1 MDSKESKDK
10 KEEIKETKKKEE
22 IKETKKTEEVQNK
35 KIVEK
40 FKIDDLIGSVFK
52 DKSKKPEI
60 IQKLR
65 PFFSLK
71 VIPQREIDKVYSA
84 VEKIEPD
91 KIDLIEEYEY
101 EEKKYNSKNKFT
113 TKSKSVGLS
122 NFDLDLSASIW
133 GHKQSF
139 KFDQKEENFNINQES
154 SSRNYCIHSI
164 VVKLFR
170 IVIDFKQIKLA
181 RQVIEELEEVKNANA
196 TEKKILLEKLVDKF
210 GLYVPL
216 ELCIGGRIN
225 YSFEANSE
233 EEIQAVHNLLQRE
246 IKAKFGLGNI
256 LVSASLEGNYDSMNL
271 SSNSSYSLD
280 KVKNLSIKIEG
291 GDYTYKDDFKKWIQS
306 FNMDNLQI
314 IEYKTLSRIYS
325 FIPGLESKLYI
336 CLENYE
342 DIVLKEI
349 YNLIENN
356 AEKEKEIFKGSS
368 ENKNKWQ
375 VGITKE
381 QYKSFI
387 IYRKK
392 IVKRLKIKKPEK
404 KKEEKK
410 KEETKEEEKET
421 KEEEK
426 KEEEKKEEEKKD
438 EKKIVK
444 DVICGEI
451 PDGFIIC
458 GWILK
463 SNSNSKSYDVISNWE
478 RKKEI
483 QIIGDEYFKF
493 KIDLTVEND
502 IKEDIEIDWI
512 LELFCI
518 HTDFL
523 VRFNKKNNVK
533 DFNKH
538 YFINCDCNKQENEEC
553 YYNTFYKNE
562 NFIKM
567 DSDGLQKRAKKNI
580 FQGDLCPKKPIPAK
594 KPPTNLFG

>member
-1 MDSKESKDK
+1 MDSKESK
-10 KEEIKETKKKEE
+10 EIKEE
-22 IKETKKTEEVQNK
+22 TEETQSEGM
-35 KIVEK
+35 VEK
-40 FKIDDLIGSVFK
+40 FKIDDLISSVFK

-65 PFFSLK
+65 PFFCLK

-91 KIDLIEEYEY
+91 KIDLIEEFEC

-113 TKSKSVGLS
+113 TESKSVGLS

-139 KFDQKEENFNINQES
+139 KFENKDENFNINQES
-154 SSRNYCIHSI
+154 SSKNHCIHSI

-170 IVIDFKQIKLA
+170 IVIDFKEIKLA
-181 RQVIEELEEVKNANA
+181 RQVIEELEEVKNAND

-210 GLYVPL
+210 GLFVPL

-225 YSFEANSE
+225 YSFEANNE
-233 EEIQAVHNLLQRE
+233 EEIQAVHSLLQRE
-246 IKAKFGLGNI
+246 IKAKFGGGNKLI
-256 LVSASLEGNYDSMNL
+256 SASLESNYKNSNL
-271 SSNSSYSLD
+271 SENLSYSLD

-349 YNLIENN
+349 YSLIESN
-356 AEKEKEIFKGSS
+356 AEKEKEIYKGSS
-368 ENKNKWQ
+368 EHKNKWQ

-392 IVKRLKIKKPEK
+392 IIKRLKIKPEK
-404 KKEEKK
+404 KD
-410 KEETKEEEKET
+410 
-421 KEEEK
+421 EEK
-426 KEEEKKEEEKKD
+426 KE

-463 SNSNSKSYDVISNWE
+463 SNSNSKSYDVISSWE

-502 IKEDIEIDWI
+502 INEEIEIDWI

-523 VRFNKKNNVK
+523 VSFNKKNNIK

-538 YFINCDCNKQENEEC
+538 YFINCDCNKQESEEC

-567 DSDGLQKRAKKNI
+567 DSDGLQKRINQNI
-580 FQGDLCPKKPIPAK
+580 KPLKAQI
-594 KPPTNLFG
+594 NLFGIPNDHFGKKVPCKNLFG

>member
-1 MDSKESKDK
+1 MESEINEKEDEKSEINNKD
-10 KEEIKETKKKEE
+10 
-22 IKETKKTEEVQNK
+22 
-35 KIVEK
+35 IVEK
-40 FKIDDLIGSVFK
+40 FKIDDLINSVFK

-71 VIPQREIDKVYSA
+71 VIPQREIDRVYSA
-84 VEKIEPD
+84 VEKVDPE

-101 EEKKYNSKNKFT
+101 EEKKYDSKNKFT

-139 KFDQKEENFNINQES
+139 KIDNKDENTSTSYDNSSKE
-154 SSRNYCIHSI
+154 YCIHSI
-164 VVKLFR
+164 VIKLFR
-170 IVIDFKQIKLA
+170 IIIDFKDIKLA
-181 RQVIEELEEVKNANA
+181 KQVIEELEEVKNANA

-216 ELCIGGRIN
+216 ELCVGGRIN

-233 EEIQAVHNLLQRE
+233 DEVQAVHSLLQKE
-246 IKAKFGLGNI
+246 IKAKFGGGYKVL
-256 LVSASLEGNYDSMNL
+256 SASLEGNSKNKKDL
-271 SSNSSYSLD
+271 TTSSKSLD
-280 KVKNLSIKIEG
+280 NVKNLSIKIEG
-291 GDYTYKDDFKKWIQS
+291 GDYTYKDDFKKWIHS

-325 FIPGLESKLYI
+325 FIPELESKLYI

-349 YNLIENN
+349 YSLIEN
-356 AEKEKEIFKGSS
+356 EYIKKEKEIFKGSS
-368 ENKNKWQ
+368 ENQNKWK

-381 QYKSFI
+381 QYKSFT

-392 IVKRLKIKKPEK
+392 IEKKLKVKLGN
-404 KKEEKK
+404 KKEEN
-410 KEETKEEEKET
+410 KEEKNKEG
-421 KEEEK
+421 K
-426 KEEEKKEEEKKD
+426 K

-451 PDGFIIC
+451 PDGFVIC

-463 SNSNSKSYDVISNWE
+463 SNCNSKAYDVVGNWE

-483 QIIGDEYFKF
+483 QIIGEEFFKF
-493 KIDLTVEND
+493 KVDLSVDNDLEVE
-502 IKEDIEIDWI
+502 EVEIDWI
-512 LELFCI
+512 LEIFCI
-518 HTDFL
+518 HSDYL
-523 VRFNKKNNVK
+523 LKCGKKDIIKNMNQ
-533 DFNKH
+533 H
-538 YFINCDCNKQENEEC
+538 YFINCDCSKKENESC
-553 YYNTFYKNE
+553 YYIRKSNSNNTTNCNNNKPKPDN
-562 NFIKM
+562 NTNSGK
-567 DSDGLQKRAKKNI
+567 KKNY
-580 FQGDLCPKKPIPAK
+580 G
-594 KPPTNLFG
+594 NLFG

>member
-1 MDSKESKDK
+1 MKIKAS
-10 KEEIKETKKKEE
+10 KEEIIETQSKD
-22 IKETKKTEEVQNK
+22 I
-35 KIVEK
+35 IEK
-40 FKIDDLIGSVFK
+40 FKIDDLISSVFK

-60 IQKLR
+60 IEKLR

-91 KIDLIEEYEY
+91 KVDLIEEFEY

-133 GHKQSF
+133 GNKQSF
-139 KFDQKEENFNINQES
+139 KYEQKDENVNLFQEN

-170 IVIDFKQIKLA
+170 IIIDFKEIKLA
-181 RQVIEELEEVKNANA
+181 RQVIEELEEVKSANA

-233 EEIQAVHNLLQRE
+233 EEIQVAHNLLQKE
-246 IKAKFGLGNI
+246 IKAKFGGGYKI
-256 LVSASLEGNYDSMNL
+256 VSASLKGNNNDIN
-271 SSNSSYSLD
+271 SSDNSSYSLD
-280 KVKNLSIKIEG
+280 KVKNLSRKIEG
-291 GDYTYKDDFKKWIQS
+291 GDYTFKDDFNKWIQS

-349 YNLIENN
+349 YSLIENYI
-356 AEKEKEIFKGSS
+356 EQEKEIFKGSS

-392 IVKRLKIKKPEK
+392 IVKRLKL

-410 KEETKEEEKET
+410 
-421 KEEEK
+421 EEK
-426 KEEEKKEEEKKD
+426 KERRKD
-438 EKKIVK
+438 
-444 DVICGEI
+444 
-451 PDGFIIC
+451 
-458 GWILK
+458 
-463 SNSNSKSYDVISNWE
+463 
-478 RKKEI
+478 RKKKRKKKRKLLKMLYVEKY
-483 QIIGDEYFKF
+483 QM
-493 KIDLTVEND
+493 DL
-502 IKEDIEIDWI
+502 
-512 LELFCI
+512 LFAVG
-518 HTDFL
+518 F
-523 VRFNKKNNVK
+523 
-533 DFNKH
+533 
-538 YFINCDCNKQENEEC
+538 
-553 YYNTFYKNE
+553 
-562 NFIKM
+562 
-567 DSDGLQKRAKKNI
+567 
-580 FQGDLCPKKPIPAK
+580 
-594 KPPTNLFG
+594 

>member
-1 MDSKESKDK
+1 MDSKESK
-10 KEEIKETKKKEE
+10 EIKEE
-22 IKETKKTEEVQNK
+22 TEETQSED
-35 KIVEK
+35 IVEK
-40 FKIDDLIGSVFK
+40 FKIDDLISSVFK

-65 PFFSLK
+65 PFFCLK

-91 KIDLIEEYEY
+91 KIDLIEEFEC
-101 EEKKYNSKNKFT
+101 EEIKYNSKNKFT
-113 TKSKSVGLS
+113 TESKSVGLS

-139 KFDQKEENFNINQES
+139 KFENKDENFNINQES
-154 SSRNYCIHSI
+154 SSKNHCIHSI
-164 VVKLFR
+164 VVNLFR
-170 IVIDFKQIKLA
+170 IVIDFKEIKLA
-181 RQVIEELEEVKNANA
+181 RQVIEELEEVKNAND

-210 GLYVPL
+210 GLFVPL

-233 EEIQAVHNLLQRE
+233 EEIQAVHSLLQRE
-246 IKAKFGLGNI
+246 IKAKFGGGNI
-256 LVSASLEGNYDSMNL
+256 LISASLEGNYKNNNL
-271 SSNSSYSLD
+271 SENLSYSLD

-349 YNLIENN
+349 YNLIESN
-356 AEKEKEIFKGSS
+356 AEKEKEIYKGSS
-368 ENKNKWQ
+368 EHKNKWQ

-392 IVKRLKIKKPEK
+392 IIKRLKIKKPEK
-404 KKEEKK
+404 KD
-410 KEETKEEEKET
+410 
-421 KEEEK
+421 EEK
-426 KEEEKKEEEKKD
+426 KE

-463 SNSNSKSYDVISNWE
+463 SNSNSKSYDVISSWE

-502 IKEDIEIDWI
+502 INEEIEIDWI

-523 VRFNKKNNVK
+523 VSFNKKNNIK

-538 YFINCDCNKQENEEC
+538 YFINCDCNKQESEEC

-567 DSDGLQKRAKKNI
+567 DSDGLQKRINQNI
-580 FQGDLCPKKPIPAK
+580 KPLKAQI
-594 KPPTNLFG
+594 NLFGIPNDHFGKKVPCKNLFG

>member
-1 MDSKESKDK
+1 MDSKESKK
-10 KEEIKETKKKEE
+10 IKEE
-22 IKETKKTEEVQNK
+22 TEETQSEGM
-35 KIVEK
+35 VEK
-40 FKIDDLIGSVFK
+40 FKIDDLISSVFK

-65 PFFSLK
+65 PFFCLK

-91 KIDLIEEYEY
+91 KIDLIEEFEY

-139 KFDQKEENFNINQES
+139 KFENKDENFNINQES
-154 SSRNYCIHSI
+154 SSKNYCIHSI

-170 IVIDFKQIKLA
+170 IVIDFKEIKLV
-181 RQVIEELEEVKNANA
+181 RQVIEELEEVKNAND

-210 GLYVPL
+210 GLFVPL

-233 EEIQAVHNLLQRE
+233 EEIQAVHSLLQRE
-246 IKAKFGLGNI
+246 IKAKFGGGNI
-256 LVSASLEGNYDSMNL
+256 LISASLEGNYKNNNL
-271 SSNSSYSLD
+271 SENLSYSLD
-280 KVKNLSIKIEG
+280 KVKNLSIEIEG

-306 FNMDNLQI
+306 FNMDNSQI

-325 FIPGLESKLYI
+325 FIPGLESKLYK

-349 YNLIENN
+349 YSLIESN
-356 AEKEKEIFKGSS
+356 AEKEKEIYKGSS
-368 ENKNKWQ
+368 EHKNKWQ

-392 IVKRLKIKKPEK
+392 IIKRLKIKKPEK
-404 KKEEKK
+404 K
-410 KEETKEEEKET
+410 
-421 KEEEK
+421 EEEK
-426 KEEEKKEEEKKD
+426 KE

-463 SNSNSKSYDVISNWE
+463 SNSNSKSYDVISSWE

-502 IKEDIEIDWI
+502 INEEIEIDWI

-518 HTDFL
+518 HSDFL
-523 VRFNKKNNVK
+523 VSFNKKNNIK

-538 YFINCDCNKQENEEC
+538 YFINCDCNKQESEEC

-567 DSDGLQKRAKKNI
+567 DSDGLQKRINQNI
-580 FQGDLCPKKPIPAK
+580 KPLKAQI
-594 KPPTNLFG
+594 NLFGIPNDHFGKKVPCKNLFG

>member
-1 MDSKESKDK
+1 MDSKESK
-10 KEEIKETKKKEE
+10 EIKE
-22 IKETKKTEEVQNK
+22 ETEQTQSKDM
-35 KIVEK
+35 VEK
-40 FKIDDLIGSVFK
+40 FKIDDLISSVFK

-65 PFFSLK
+65 PFFCLK

-91 KIDLIEEYEY
+91 KIDLIEEFEY

-139 KFDQKEENFNINQES
+139 KFENKDENFNINQES
-154 SSRNYCIHSI
+154 SSKNHCIHSI
-164 VVKLFR
+164 VVNLFR
-170 IVIDFKQIKLA
+170 IVIDFKEIKLA

-210 GLYVPL
+210 GLFVPL

-233 EEIQAVHNLLQRE
+233 EEIQAVHSLLQRE
-246 IKAKFGLGNI
+246 IKAKFGGGNKLI
-256 LVSASLEGNYDSMNL
+256 SASLEGNYKNNNL
-271 SSNSSYSLD
+271 SENLSYSLD

-349 YNLIENN
+349 YSLIESN
-356 AEKEKEIFKGSS
+356 AEKEKEIYKGSS
-368 ENKNKWQ
+368 EHKNKWQ

-392 IVKRLKIKKPEK
+392 IIKRLKIKKPEK
-404 KKEEKK
+404 K
-410 KEETKEEEKET
+410 
-421 KEEEK
+421 EEEK
-426 KEEEKKEEEKKD
+426 KE

-463 SNSNSKSYDVISNWE
+463 SNSNSKSYDVISSWE

-502 IKEDIEIDWI
+502 INEEIEIDWI

-523 VRFNKKNNVK
+523 VSFNKKNNIK

-538 YFINCDCNKQENEEC
+538 YFINCDCNKQESEEC

-567 DSDGLQKRAKKNI
+567 DSDGLQKRINQNI
-580 FQGDLCPKKPIPAK
+580 KPLKAQI
-594 KPPTNLFG
+594 NLFGIPNDHFGKKVPCKNLFG

>member
-1 MDSKESKDK
+1 MDSKESK
-10 KEEIKETKKKEE
+10 EIKEE
-22 IKETKKTEEVQNK
+22 TEETQSEGM
-35 KIVEK
+35 VEK
-40 FKIDDLIGSVFK
+40 FKIDDLISSVFK

-65 PFFSLK
+65 PFFCLK

-91 KIDLIEEYEY
+91 KIDLIEEFEC

-139 KFDQKEENFNINQES
+139 KFENKDENFNINQES
-154 SSRNYCIHSI
+154 SSKNYCIHSI

-170 IVIDFKQIKLA
+170 IVIDFKEIKLA
-181 RQVIEELEEVKNANA
+181 RQVIEELEEVKNAND

-210 GLYVPL
+210 GLFVPL

-225 YSFEANSE
+225 YSFEANNE
-233 EEIQAVHNLLQRE
+233 EEIQAVHSLLQRE
-246 IKAKFGLGNI
+246 IKAKFGGGNKLI
-256 LVSASLEGNYDSMNL
+256 SASLEGNYKNNNL
-271 SSNSSYSLD
+271 SENLSYSLD

-349 YNLIENN
+349 YSLIESN
-356 AEKEKEIFKGSS
+356 AEKEKEIYKGSS
-368 ENKNKWQ
+368 EHKNKWQ

-392 IVKRLKIKKPEK
+392 IIKRLKIKPEK
-404 KKEEKK
+404 KD
-410 KEETKEEEKET
+410 
-421 KEEEK
+421 EEK
-426 KEEEKKEEEKKD
+426 KE

-463 SNSNSKSYDVISNWE
+463 SNSNSKSYDVISSWE

-502 IKEDIEIDWI
+502 INEEIEIDWI

-523 VRFNKKNNVK
+523 VSFNKKNNIK

-553 YYNTFYKNE
+553 YYNTVYKNE

-567 DSDGLQKRAKKNI
+567 DSDGLQKRINQNI
-580 FQGDLCPKKPIPAK
+580 KPLKAQI
-594 KPPTNLFG
+594 NLFGIPNDHFGKKVPCKNLFG

>member
-1 MDSKESKDK
+1 MDSKESK
-10 KEEIKETKKKEE
+10 EIKEE
-22 IKETKKTEEVQNK
+22 TEETQSEGM
-35 KIVEK
+35 VEK
-40 FKIDDLIGSVFK
+40 FKIDDLISSVFK

-65 PFFSLK
+65 PFFCLK

-91 KIDLIEEYEY
+91 KIDLIEEFEY

-139 KFDQKEENFNINQES
+139 KFENKDENFNINQES
-154 SSRNYCIHSI
+154 SSKNHCIHSI

-170 IVIDFKQIKLA
+170 IVIDFKEIKLA
-181 RQVIEELEEVKNANA
+181 RQVIEELEEVKNAND

-210 GLYVPL
+210 GLFVPL

-233 EEIQAVHNLLQRE
+233 EEIQAVHSLLQRE
-246 IKAKFGLGNI
+246 IKAKFGGGNKLI
-256 LVSASLEGNYDSMNL
+256 SASLEGNYKNNNL
-271 SSNSSYSLD
+271 SENLSYSLD

-306 FNMDNLQI
+306 FNMDNSQI

-349 YNLIENN
+349 YSLIESN
-356 AEKEKEIFKGSS
+356 AEKEKEIYKGSS
-368 ENKNKWQ
+368 EHKNKWQ

-392 IVKRLKIKKPEK
+392 IIKRLKIKPEK
-404 KKEEKK
+404 KD
-410 KEETKEEEKET
+410 
-421 KEEEK
+421 EEK
-426 KEEEKKEEEKKD
+426 KE

-463 SNSNSKSYDVISNWE
+463 SNSNSKSYDVISSWE

-502 IKEDIEIDWI
+502 INEEIEIDWI

-523 VRFNKKNNVK
+523 VSFNKKNNIK

-538 YFINCDCNKQENEEC
+538 YFINCDCNKQESEEC

-567 DSDGLQKRAKKNI
+567 DSDGLQKRINQNI
-580 FQGDLCPKKPIPAK
+580 KPLKAQI
-594 KPPTNLFG
+594 NLFGIPNDHFGKKVPCKNLFG

>member
-1 MDSKESKDK
+1 M
-10 KEEIKETKKKEE
+10 
-22 IKETKKTEEVQNK
+22 
-35 KIVEK
+35 
-40 FKIDDLIGSVFK
+40 
-52 DKSKKPEI
+52 
-60 IQKLR
+60 
-65 PFFSLK
+65 
-71 VIPQREIDKVYSA
+71 
-84 VEKIEPD
+84 
-91 KIDLIEEYEY
+91 
-101 EEKKYNSKNKFT
+101 
-113 TKSKSVGLS
+113 
-122 NFDLDLSASIW
+122 
-133 GHKQSF
+133 
-139 KFDQKEENFNINQES
+139 
-154 SSRNYCIHSI
+154 
-164 VVKLFR
+164 
-170 IVIDFKQIKLA
+170 
-181 RQVIEELEEVKNANA
+181 
-196 TEKKILLEKLVDKF
+196 EKLVDKF
-210 GLYVPL
+210 GLFVPL

-225 YSFEANSE
+225 YSFEANNE
-233 EEIQAVHNLLQRE
+233 EEIQAVHSLLQRE
-246 IKAKFGLGNI
+246 IKAKFGGGNKLI
-256 LVSASLEGNYDSMNL
+256 SASLEGNYKNNNL
-271 SSNSSYSLD
+271 SENLSYSLD

-306 FNMDNLQI
+306 FNMDNSQI

-349 YNLIENN
+349 YSLIESN
-356 AEKEKEIFKGSS
+356 AEKEKEIYKGSS
-368 ENKNKWQ
+368 EHKNKWQ

-381 QYKSFI
+381 QYKSFN

-392 IVKRLKIKKPEK
+392 IIKRLKIKPEK
-404 KKEEKK
+404 KD
-410 KEETKEEEKET
+410 
-421 KEEEK
+421 
-426 KEEEKKEEEKKD
+426 EEKKEEEKKD
-438 EKKIVK
+438 EEKKEEKKIVK

-463 SNSNSKSYDVISNWE
+463 SNSNSKSYDVISSWE

-502 IKEDIEIDWI
+502 INEEIEIDWI

-523 VRFNKKNNVK
+523 VSFNKKNNIK

-538 YFINCDCNKQENEEC
+538 YFINCDCNKQESEEC

-567 DSDGLQKRAKKNI
+567 DSDGLQKRINQNI
-580 FQGDLCPKKPIPAK
+580 KPLKAQI
-594 KPPTNLFG
+594 NLFGIPNDHFGKKVPCKNLFG

>member
-1 MDSKESKDK
+1 MDSKESK
-10 KEEIKETKKKEE
+10 EIKEE
-22 IKETKKTEEVQNK
+22 TEETQSEGM
-35 KIVEK
+35 VEK
-40 FKIDDLIGSVFK
+40 FKIDDLISSVFK

-65 PFFSLK
+65 PFFCLK

-91 KIDLIEEYEY
+91 KIDLIEEFEY

-139 KFDQKEENFNINQES
+139 KFENKDENFNINQES
-154 SSRNYCIHSI
+154 SSKNYCIHSI

-170 IVIDFKQIKLA
+170 IVIDFKEIKLV

-233 EEIQAVHNLLQRE
+233 EEIQAVHSLLQRE
-246 IKAKFGLGNI
+246 IKAKFGGGNKLI
-256 LVSASLEGNYDSMNL
+256 SASLEGNYKNNNL
-271 SSNSSYSLD
+271 SENLSYSLD

-349 YNLIENN
+349 YSLIESN
-356 AEKEKEIFKGSS
+356 AEKEKEIYKGSS
-368 ENKNKWQ
+368 EHKNKWQ

-392 IVKRLKIKKPEK
+392 IIKRLKIKKPEK
-404 KKEEKK
+404 KD
-410 KEETKEEEKET
+410 
-421 KEEEK
+421 EEK
-426 KEEEKKEEEKKD
+426 KE

-463 SNSNSKSYDVISNWE
+463 SNSNSKSYDVISSWE

-502 IKEDIEIDWI
+502 INEEIEIDWI

-523 VRFNKKNNVK
+523 VSFNKKNNIK

-538 YFINCDCNKQENEEC
+538 YFINCDCNKQESEEC

-567 DSDGLQKRAKKNI
+567 DSDGLQKRINQNI
-580 FQGDLCPKKPIPAK
+580 KPLKAQI
-594 KPPTNLFG
+594 NLFGIPNDHFGKKVPCKNLFG

>member
-1 MDSKESKDK
+1 MDSKESK
-10 KEEIKETKKKEE
+10 EIKEE
-22 IKETKKTEEVQNK
+22 TEETQSEGM
-35 KIVEK
+35 VEK
-40 FKIDDLIGSVFK
+40 FKIDDLISSVFK

-65 PFFSLK
+65 PFFCLK

-91 KIDLIEEYEY
+91 KIDLIEEFEY

-139 KFDQKEENFNINQES
+139 KFENKDENFNINQES
-154 SSRNYCIHSI
+154 SSKNYCIHSI

-170 IVIDFKQIKLA
+170 IVIDFKEIKLV

-210 GLYVPL
+210 GLFVPL

-233 EEIQAVHNLLQRE
+233 EEIQAVHSLLQRE
-246 IKAKFGLGNI
+246 IKAKFGGGNKLI
-256 LVSASLEGNYDSMNL
+256 SASLEGNYKNNNL
-271 SSNSSYSLD
+271 SENLSYSLD

-306 FNMDNLQI
+306 FNMDNSQI

-349 YNLIENN
+349 YSLIESN
-356 AEKEKEIFKGSS
+356 AEKEKEIYKGSS
-368 ENKNKWQ
+368 EHKNKWQ

-392 IVKRLKIKKPEK
+392 IIKRLKIKKPEK
-404 KKEEKK
+404 KD
-410 KEETKEEEKET
+410 
-421 KEEEK
+421 EEK
-426 KEEEKKEEEKKD
+426 KE

-463 SNSNSKSYDVISNWE
+463 SNSNSKSYDVISSWE

-502 IKEDIEIDWI
+502 INEEIEIDWI

-523 VRFNKKNNVK
+523 VSFNKKNNIK

-538 YFINCDCNKQENEEC
+538 YFINCDCNKQESEEC

-567 DSDGLQKRAKKNI
+567 DSDGLQKRINQNI
-580 FQGDLCPKKPIPAK
+580 KPLKAQI
-594 KPPTNLFG
+594 NLFGIPNDHFGKKVPCKNLFG

>member
-1 MDSKESKDK
+1 MDSKTN
-10 KEEIKETKKKEE
+10 KEEMEET
-22 IKETKKTEEVQNK
+22 QNK
-35 KIVEK
+35 DVVQK
-40 FKIDDLIGSVFK
+40 FKIDHLINSVFK

-71 VIPQREIDKVYSA
+71 VIPQREIDKVYAA

-91 KIDLIEEYEY
+91 KIDLIEDYEY
-101 EEKKYNSKNKFT
+101 EEKKYSSKNKFT

-139 KFDQKEENFNINQES
+139 KFEQKEENSNFSQDN
-154 SSRNYCIHSI
+154 SSRSHCIHSI

-170 IVIDFKQIKLA
+170 IIIDFKDIKLA

-210 GLYVPL
+210 GLYIPL
-216 ELCIGGRIN
+216 ELCVGGRIN

-233 EEIQAVHNLLQRE
+233 DEIRASHNALQRE
-246 IKAKFGLGNI
+246 IESKFGGGDKLLSG
-256 LVSASLEGNYDSMNL
+256 SLEGNYKSKNN
-271 SSNSSYSLD
+271 SSKSSYSIED
-280 KVKNLSIKIEG
+280 VKNLSLKIEG
-291 GDYTYKDDFKKWIQS
+291 GAHTYKSDFKKWIES

-349 YNLIENN
+349 YSLIENTYI
-356 AEKEKEIFKGSS
+356 EKEKEIFNGSS

-392 IVKRLKIKKPEK
+392 IVKRLKL

-410 KEETKEEEKET
+410 EENK
-421 KEEEK
+421 EEK
-426 KEEEKKEEEKKD
+426 KS
-438 EKKIVK
+438 VK
-444 DVICGEI
+444 DVICGEM

-493 KIDLTVEND
+493 KIDLTVEKD
-502 IKEDIEIDWI
+502 INEDIEIDWI

-523 VRFNKKNNVK
+523 VRFNNKNSAKN
-533 DFNKH
+533 FNKH
-538 YFINCDCNKQENEEC
+538 YFINCDCGKLENEEC
-553 YYNTFYKNE
+553 YYNTFYKND

-567 DSDGLQKRAKKNI
+567 DSDRLQKKINISNPFINLNKK
-580 FQGDLCPKKPIPAK
+580 
-594 KPPTNLFG
+594 

>member
-10 KEEIKETKKKEE
+10 KEET
-22 IKETKKTEEVQNK
+22 KETKKTEETQNK

-101 EEKKYNSKNKFT
+101 EEKKYDSKNKFT

-154 SSRNYCIHSI
+154 SSKNHCIHSI

-170 IVIDFKQIKLA
+170 IVIDFKEIKLA

-271 SSNSSYSLD
+271 SGNSSYSLD

-349 YNLIENN
+349 YSLIENN

-392 IVKRLKIKKPEK
+392 IIKRLKIKKPETK
-404 KKEEKK
+404 GEETKDEEKK
-410 KEETKEEEKET
+410 K
-421 KEEEK
+421 
-426 KEEEKKEEEKKD
+426 

-502 IKEDIEIDWI
+502 INEDIEIDWI

-523 VRFNKKNNVK
+523 VRFNKENNVK

-538 YFINCDCNKQENEEC
+538 YFINCDCNKQEYEEC

-562 NFIKM
+562 NVIKM
-567 DSDGLQKRAKKNI
+567 DSDGLKETINKNIQNLNNLFNNGPSNKTIDSVLKNI
-580 FQGDLCPKKPIPAK
+580 FGK
-594 KPPTNLFG
+594 N

>member
-1 MDSKESKDK
+1 MDSKESK
-10 KEEIKETKKKEE
+10 EIKEE
-22 IKETKKTEEVQNK
+22 TEETQSEGM
-35 KIVEK
+35 VEK
-40 FKIDDLIGSVFK
+40 FKIDDLISSVFK

-65 PFFSLK
+65 PFFCLK

-91 KIDLIEEYEY
+91 KIDLIEEFEY

-139 KFDQKEENFNINQES
+139 KFENKDENFNINQES
-154 SSRNYCIHSI
+154 SSKNYCIHSI

-170 IVIDFKQIKLA
+170 IVIDFKEIKLV
-181 RQVIEELEEVKNANA
+181 RQVIEELEEVKNAND

-210 GLYVPL
+210 GLFVPL

-233 EEIQAVHNLLQRE
+233 EEIQAVHSLLQRE
-246 IKAKFGLGNI
+246 IKAKFGGGNKLI
-256 LVSASLEGNYDSMNL
+256 SASLEGNYKNNNL
-271 SSNSSYSLD
+271 SENLSYSLD
-280 KVKNLSIKIEG
+280 KVKNLSIEIEG

-306 FNMDNLQI
+306 FNMDNSQI

-349 YNLIENN
+349 YSLIESN
-356 AEKEKEIFKGSS
+356 AEKEKEIYKGSS
-368 ENKNKWQ
+368 EHKNKWQ

-392 IVKRLKIKKPEK
+392 IIKRLKIKPEK
-404 KKEEKK
+404 KD
-410 KEETKEEEKET
+410 
-421 KEEEK
+421 EEK
-426 KEEEKKEEEKKD
+426 KE

-463 SNSNSKSYDVISNWE
+463 SNSNSKSYDVISSWE

-502 IKEDIEIDWI
+502 INEEIEIDWI

-523 VRFNKKNNVK
+523 VSFNKKNNIK

-538 YFINCDCNKQENEEC
+538 YFINCDCNKQESEEC

-567 DSDGLQKRAKKNI
+567 DSDGLQKRINQNI
-580 FQGDLCPKKPIPAK
+580 KPLKAQI
-594 KPPTNLFG
+594 NLFGIPNDHFGKKVPCKNLFG

>member
-1 MDSKESKDK
+1 MDSKESK
-10 KEEIKETKKKEE
+10 EIKEE
-22 IKETKKTEEVQNK
+22 TEETQSEGM
-35 KIVEK
+35 VEK
-40 FKIDDLIGSVFK
+40 FKIDDLISSVFK

-65 PFFSLK
+65 PFFCLK

-91 KIDLIEEYEY
+91 KIDLIEEFEC

-139 KFDQKEENFNINQES
+139 KFENKDENFNINQES
-154 SSRNYCIHSI
+154 SSKNHCIHSI

-170 IVIDFKQIKLA
+170 IVIDFKEIKLV
-181 RQVIEELEEVKNANA
+181 RQVIEELEEVKNAND

-210 GLYVPL
+210 GLFVPL

-233 EEIQAVHNLLQRE
+233 EEIQAVHSLLQRE
-246 IKAKFGLGNI
+246 IKAKFGGGNI
-256 LVSASLEGNYDSMNL
+256 LISASLEGNYKNNNL
-271 SSNSSYSLD
+271 SENLSYSLD

-349 YNLIENN
+349 YSLIESN
-356 AEKEKEIFKGSS
+356 AEKEKEIYKGSS
-368 ENKNKWQ
+368 EHKNKWQ

-392 IVKRLKIKKPEK
+392 IIKRLKIKPEK
-404 KKEEKK
+404 KD
-410 KEETKEEEKET
+410 
-421 KEEEK
+421 EEK
-426 KEEEKKEEEKKD
+426 KE

-463 SNSNSKSYDVISNWE
+463 SNSNSKSYDVISSWE

-502 IKEDIEIDWI
+502 INEEIEIDWI

-523 VRFNKKNNVK
+523 VSFNKKNNIK

-538 YFINCDCNKQENEEC
+538 YFINCDCNKQESEEC

-567 DSDGLQKRAKKNI
+567 DSDGLQKRINQNI
-580 FQGDLCPKKPIPAK
+580 KPLKAQI
-594 KPPTNLFG
+594 NLFGIPNDHFGKKVPCKNLFG

>member
-1 MDSKESKDK
+1 M
-10 KEEIKETKKKEE
+10 
-22 IKETKKTEEVQNK
+22 
-35 KIVEK
+35 
-40 FKIDDLIGSVFK
+40 
-52 DKSKKPEI
+52 
-60 IQKLR
+60 
-65 PFFSLK
+65 
-71 VIPQREIDKVYSA
+71 
-84 VEKIEPD
+84 
-91 KIDLIEEYEY
+91 
-101 EEKKYNSKNKFT
+101 
-113 TKSKSVGLS
+113 
-122 NFDLDLSASIW
+122 
-133 GHKQSF
+133 
-139 KFDQKEENFNINQES
+139 
-154 SSRNYCIHSI
+154 
-164 VVKLFR
+164 
-170 IVIDFKQIKLA
+170 
-181 RQVIEELEEVKNANA
+181 
-196 TEKKILLEKLVDKF
+196 
-210 GLYVPL
+210 
-216 ELCIGGRIN
+216 
-225 YSFEANSE
+225 
-233 EEIQAVHNLLQRE
+233 
-246 IKAKFGLGNI
+246 
-256 LVSASLEGNYDSMNL
+256 EGNYDSMNL
-271 SSNSSYSLD
+271 SGNSSYSLD

-349 YNLIENN
+349 YSLIENN

-392 IVKRLKIKKPEK
+392 IVKRLKLKKP
-404 KKEEKK
+404 EKK

-421 KEEEK
+421 

-502 IKEDIEIDWI
+502 INEDIEIDWI

-553 YYNTFYKNE
+553 YYNTFYKND

-567 DSDGLQKRAKKNI
+567 DSDGLQNRINKNI
-580 FQGDLCPKKPIPAK
+580 NEKKSK
-594 KPPTNLFG
+594 KKFGNLFGSSSQASNQSLFGTSSQASNQSLFGTSSQASTKN

>member
-1 MDSKESKDK
+1 MDSKESK
-10 KEEIKETKKKEE
+10 EIKEE
-22 IKETKKTEEVQNK
+22 TEETQSEGM
-35 KIVEK
+35 VEK
-40 FKIDDLIGSVFK
+40 FKIDDLISSVFK

-65 PFFSLK
+65 PFFCLK

-91 KIDLIEEYEY
+91 KIDLIEEFEC

-113 TKSKSVGLS
+113 TESKSVGLS

-139 KFDQKEENFNINQES
+139 KFENKDENFNINQES
-154 SSRNYCIHSI
+154 SSKNHCIHSI

-170 IVIDFKQIKLA
+170 IVIDFKEIKLA
-181 RQVIEELEEVKNANA
+181 RQVIEELEEVKNAND

-210 GLYVPL
+210 GLFVPL

-233 EEIQAVHNLLQRE
+233 EEIQAVHSLLQRE
-246 IKAKFGLGNI
+246 IKAKFGGGNKLI
-256 LVSASLEGNYDSMNL
+256 SASLEGNYKNNNL
-271 SSNSSYSLD
+271 SENLSYSLD

-306 FNMDNLQI
+306 FNMDNSQI

-349 YNLIENN
+349 YSLIESN
-356 AEKEKEIFKGSS
+356 AEKEKEIYKGSS
-368 ENKNKWQ
+368 EHKNKWQ

-381 QYKSFI
+381 QYKSFN

-392 IVKRLKIKKPEK
+392 IIKRLKIKPEK
-404 KKEEKK
+404 KD
-410 KEETKEEEKET
+410 
-421 KEEEK
+421 
-426 KEEEKKEEEKKD
+426 EEKKEEEKKD
-438 EKKIVK
+438 EEKKEEKKIVK

-463 SNSNSKSYDVISNWE
+463 SNSNSKSYDVISSWE

-502 IKEDIEIDWI
+502 INEEIEIDWI

-523 VRFNKKNNVK
+523 VSFNKKNNIK

-538 YFINCDCNKQENEEC
+538 YFINCDCNKQESEEC

-567 DSDGLQKRAKKNI
+567 DSDGLQKRINQNI
-580 FQGDLCPKKPIPAK
+580 KPLKAQI
-594 KPPTNLFG
+594 NLFGIPNDHFGKKVPCKNLFG

>member
-1 MDSKESKDK
+1 MDSKESK
-10 KEEIKETKKKEE
+10 EIKEE
-22 IKETKKTEEVQNK
+22 TEETQSK
-35 KIVEK
+35 DMVEK
-40 FKIDDLIGSVFK
+40 FKIDDLISSVFK

-65 PFFSLK
+65 PFFCLK

-91 KIDLIEEYEY
+91 KIDLIEEFEC

-113 TKSKSVGLS
+113 TESKSVGLS

-139 KFDQKEENFNINQES
+139 KFENKDENFNINQES
-154 SSRNYCIHSI
+154 SSKNHCIHSI

-170 IVIDFKQIKLA
+170 IVIDFKEIKLA

-210 GLYVPL
+210 GLFVPL

-233 EEIQAVHNLLQRE
+233 EEIQAVHSLLQRE
-246 IKAKFGLGNI
+246 IKAKFGGGNK
-256 LVSASLEGNYDSMNL
+256 LMSASLEGNYKNNNL
-271 SSNSSYSLD
+271 SENLSYSLD

-349 YNLIENN
+349 YSLIESN
-356 AEKEKEIFKGSS
+356 AEKEKEIYKGSS
-368 ENKNKWQ
+368 EHKNKWQ

-392 IVKRLKIKKPEK
+392 IIKRLKI
-404 KKEEKK
+404 
-410 KEETKEEEKET
+410 
-421 KEEEK
+421 K
-426 KEEEKKEEEKKD
+426 KEEEKKE

-463 SNSNSKSYDVISNWE
+463 SNSNSKSYDVISSWE

-502 IKEDIEIDWI
+502 INEEIEIDWI

-523 VRFNKKNNVK
+523 VSFNKKNNIK

-538 YFINCDCNKQENEEC
+538 YFINCDCNKQESEEC

-567 DSDGLQKRAKKNI
+567 DSDGLQKRINQNI
-580 FQGDLCPKKPIPAK
+580 KPLKAQI
-594 KPPTNLFG
+594 NLFGIPNDHFGKKVPCKNLFG